1 VLAELEEEGKDH
13 PLQKSRLVM
22 FSLPYSSS
30 ALSLS
35 SFAEADAFSD
45 SERRIC
51 NITRGRRRRRRR
63 NDQLL
68 LCLAEKE
75 EGRG

>member
-1 VLAELEEEGKDH
+1 VLPELEEEGKDH
-13 PLQKSRLVM
+13 PLQKSRLVI

-35 SFAEADAFSD
+35 SFAEAHAFSD
-45 SERRIC
+45 SQRRIC
-51 NITRGRRRRRRR
+51 NITRGRRRRRR

-75 EGRG
+75 DRRG

>member
-1 VLAELEEEGKDH
+1 VLPELEEESKDH

-22 FSLPYSSS
+22 FSLPSSSS
-30 ALSLS
+30 ALFLS
-35 SFAEADAFSD
+35 SFAEAHAFSD
-45 SERRIC
+45 LRSERRIC
-51 NITRGRRRRRRR
+51 NITRRRRRR

-75 EGRG
+75 ERRG